1 MQVITTIKEMQAFSK
16 AMKAEGKS
24 VGFVP
29 TMGALHEGHMSLVR
43 SSIKGNDIT
52 VVSIFVNPTQ
62 FGPTEDFNK
71 YPKDH
76 KGDMEKLS
84 TLNIAV
90 VFLPEVAEMYPKGFG
105 TFIFVGGIGMILC
118 GKSRPDHFNG
128 VATVVT
134 KLFIA
139 VMPDRAYFGQ
149 KDYQQAVVIK
159 KLVRELG
166 FEIDIVVCPIVRED
180 DGLAMSSRNSYLS
193 DEERKAALILNK
205 ALEYGK
211 GLLLSGREKT
221 TEFIKEKM
229 AAFIKAES
237 LVKIDYVEIVGPE
250 YLENIKK
257 VKTPAVILL
266 ATKVGTTRLIDN
278 IIIEG
283 EGQ

>member
-24 VGFVP
+24 IGLVP
-29 TMGALHEGHMSLVR
+29 TMGALHKGHIALIEN
-43 SSIKGNDIT
+43 SIEQNDIT

-62 FGPTEDFNK
+62 FGPNEDFNK

-84 TLNIAV
+84 NLDVAA

-105 TFIFVGGIGMILC
+105 TFIFVGGIGGILC

-134 KLFIA
+134 KLFNI
-139 VMPDRAYFGQ
+139 VKPDRAYFGQ
-149 KDYQQAVVIK
+149 KDYQQTVVIR
-159 KLVRELG
+159 KLVKELG
-166 FEIDIVVCPIVRED
+166 FDIDIVVCPIVRED

-211 GLLLSGREKT
+211 GLMLSGREDKSDS
-221 TEFIKEKM
+221 IKEKM
-229 AAFIKAES
+229 GAFIKAES
-237 LVKIDYVEIVGPE
+237 LVTIDYVEIAGPE
-250 YLENIKK
+250 YLENIKE

-266 ATKVGTTRLIDN
+266 AAKVGATRLIDN